1 MIALVDCNNFFA
13 SCERVFNPSL
23 QNKPVVILSN
33 NDGCIIA
40 RSNEAKALGIAMGVP
55 LYQVRELLERENVA
69 VFSSNYNLYGDMSRR
84 VMCLLSEFTPDLV
97 PYSIDEAFL
106 DFTGVCTEDRFWDY
120 GRRIVETVERG
131 TGIPITIGIAPTK
144 TLAKVAGYFGKKYPG
159 YGSVCLIDSDA
170 KRIKALDSCP
180 IGKVW
185 GIGRHLLVKM
195 EYYGIKTAGDFV
207 RRPESWVR
215 RNFTVT
221 GVRTWKELQGENC
234 IGEDDL
240 PHKKS
245 ICTSRSF
252 PDQGVALHA
261 QLEEAVANFTAS
273 CCRKLRRQHV
283 CCRAVTVFAHTSRF
297 RRDMPQSYIYHT
309 RYLPVPTNNVGELI
323 SVVVQLLREKYPEG
337 DTYYYKKAGVMVWDI
352 TPDEA
357 VQTYLFDSVDRQKQS
372 ALAEAVDRINRKN
385 GRDTVRIALQ
395 GYDVSWHL
403 KCEYKTCQYT
413 TRLDEIIRV
422 KS

>member
-106 DFTGVCTEDRFWDY
+106 DFTGVCTEDRFRDY

-159 YGSVCLIDSDA
+159 YGGVCLIDSEA

-252 PDQGVALHA
+252 PDQG
-261 QLEEAVANFTAS
+261 AV
-273 CCRKLRRQHV
+273 
-283 CCRAVTVFAHTSRF
+283 
-297 RRDMPQSYIYHT
+297 SYTHLT
-309 RYLPVPTNNVGELI
+309 LPT
-323 SVVVQLLREKYPEG
+323 
-337 DTYYYKKAGVMVWDI
+337 
-352 TPDEA
+352 
-357 VQTYLFDSVDRQKQS
+357 
-372 ALAEAVDRINRKN
+372 
-385 GRDTVRIALQ
+385 IA
-395 GYDVSWHL
+395 
-403 KCEYKTCQYT
+403 
-413 TRLDEIIRV
+413 
-422 KS
+422 

>member
-1 MIALVDCNNFFA
+1 M
-13 SCERVFNPSL
+13 

-106 DFTGVCTEDRFWDY
+106 DFTGVCTEDRFRDY

-159 YGSVCLIDSDA
+159 YGGVCLIDSEA

-252 PDQGVALHA
+252 PIREWLSMRNSKRLLPILRPRVAVSSGGSMPVA
-261 QLEEAVANFTAS
+261 GQL
-273 CCRKLRRQHV
+273 
-283 CCRAVTVFAHTSRF
+283 
-297 RRDMPQSYIYHT
+297 
-309 RYLPVPTNNVGELI
+309 RYLPIRAVSEEI
-323 SVVVQLLREKYPEG
+323 CR
-337 DTYYYKKAGVMVWDI
+337 KAI
-352 TPDEA
+352 
-357 VQTYLFDSVDRQKQS
+357 F
-372 ALAEAVDRINRKN
+372 
-385 GRDTVRIALQ
+385 
-395 GYDVSWHL
+395 
-403 KCEYKTCQYT
+403 
-413 TRLDEIIRV
+413 IIPVICRYRPIM
-422 KS
+422 

>member
-106 DFTGVCTEDRFWDY
+106 DFTGVCTEDRFRDY

-159 YGSVCLIDSDA
+159 YGGVCLIDSEA

-195 EYYGIKTAGDFV
+195 EY
-207 RRPESWVR
+207 
-215 RNFTVT
+215 T
-221 GVRTWKELQGENC
+221 G
-234 IGEDDL
+234 
-240 PHKKS
+240 
-245 ICTSRSF
+245 
-252 PDQGVALHA
+252 
-261 QLEEAVANFTAS
+261 
-273 CCRKLRRQHV
+273 
-283 CCRAVTVFAHTSRF
+283 
-297 RRDMPQSYIYHT
+297 
-309 RYLPVPTNNVGELI
+309 
-323 SVVVQLLREKYPEG
+323 
-337 DTYYYKKAGVMVWDI
+337 
-352 TPDEA
+352 
-357 VQTYLFDSVDRQKQS
+357 
-372 ALAEAVDRINRKN
+372 
-385 GRDTVRIALQ
+385 
-395 GYDVSWHL
+395 
-403 KCEYKTCQYT
+403 
-413 TRLDEIIRV
+413 
-422 KS
+422 